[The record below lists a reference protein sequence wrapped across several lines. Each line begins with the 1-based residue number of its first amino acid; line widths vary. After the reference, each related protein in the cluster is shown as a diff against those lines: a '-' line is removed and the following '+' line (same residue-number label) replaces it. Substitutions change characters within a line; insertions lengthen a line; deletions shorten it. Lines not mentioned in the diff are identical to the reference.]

1 MKKLVITITAAAAII
16 VPAAQSADNRV
27 VSPDDRSQARA
38 TSTAL
43 LPISAS
49 PDDRDY
55 SRASSPVQQSRSQG
69 PDDRAVTRAT
79 VDLRKIPTPVQVIV
93 RQPHGF
99 DWGAATTGAA
109 ATIGFAA
116 ILAALSLLAV
126 RNRRSAGPGATP
138 TVESA

>member
-1 MKKLVITITAAAAII
+1 MKKLVITLTAAAAIV
-16 VPAAQSADNRV
+16 VPAAQSAENPA

-43 LPISAS
+43 LPGSTS
-49 PDDRDY
+49 PDDRAF
-55 SRASSPVQQSRSQG
+55 SRAALPALQSNAQG
-69 PDDRAVTRAT
+69 PDDRAVSRAT
-79 VDLRKIPTPVQVIV
+79 VDIPETPTPVQVIV

-99 DWGAATTGAA
+99 DWSAATTGAA
-109 ATIGFAA
+109 AATGFAA

-126 RNRRSAGPGATP
+126 RYRRSEGPGATP